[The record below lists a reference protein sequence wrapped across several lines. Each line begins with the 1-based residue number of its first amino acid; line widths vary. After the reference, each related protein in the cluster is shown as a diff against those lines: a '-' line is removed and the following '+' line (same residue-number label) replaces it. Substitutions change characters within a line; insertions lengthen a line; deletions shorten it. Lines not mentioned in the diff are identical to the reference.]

1 MGNSASSSSSQS
13 TGSSNGT
20 IMSKNDQQHGVE
32 RFNYADTT
40 TATSAGGVTTI
51 VSEEAPP
58 KLKQS
63 QSLEQRFYDK
73 FMKQPLVPIGCG
85 MTAYFL
91 ASGIRSFKNR
101 DPRRAQKM
109 MRARVGAQFFTLV
122 AFVGYVGLDSFNFEV
137 APAYQRRKKLEKL
150 EEELQHQGQGQG
162 QPEQQ
167 HREREHHK

>member
-1 MGNSASSSSSQS
+1 MK
-13 TGSSNGT
+13 
-20 IMSKNDQQHGVE
+20 KNDHHLQHQHHGVE
-32 RFNYADTT
+32 RFNYSDTATT
-40 TATSAGGVTTI
+40 TTSTTAGGGGGGIAI

-150 EEELQHQGQGQG
+150 EEELHQHHHPEREQHQ
-162 QPEQQ
+162 
-167 HREREHHK
+167 HRHQDRE